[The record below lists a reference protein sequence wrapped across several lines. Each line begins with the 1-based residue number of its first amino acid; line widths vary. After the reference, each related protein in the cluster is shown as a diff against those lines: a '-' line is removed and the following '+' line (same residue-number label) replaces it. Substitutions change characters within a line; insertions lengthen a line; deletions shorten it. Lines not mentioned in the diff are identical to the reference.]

1 MANKYDSNPYD
12 FNNPPPD
19 CSIAYFW
26 IINDKVDV
34 KVCKQQLKDMA
45 AHGLQAVCFHP
56 EPPEFRPVAM
66 ATRLDLPYLSKPYFK
81 FVREMVKT
89 CADLG
94 MHYWLYDEGGWPSGN
109 ACGQVM
115 KSNPERFRQMRIAK
129 GKDGH
134 AFIETLP
141 AQDASGRYGYPNLL
155 TPGVAEAFIK
165 LTHDG
170 HKKAAGEF
178 FGKTLKFVF
187 QDEACFCRNAWT
199 EDFPKMF
206 KRWKGYDIMPYLDV
220 LLQEPKDDDS
230 EEIIKIR
237 IDYQDVRSRLFAE
250 RFVLP
255 IRTWCRRNKLLS
267 GGHFGGEDDP
277 RNNVLHGYGH
287 IMRVLRYLDVPGVDV
302 IWQQLF
308 PGVRSHVFPKYA
320 SSIARQSGRDRSLTE
335 TAAVFGNGLTPLQ
348 LKWLLEYQL
357 VRGINTIVLSCY
369 EMSTK
374 DHLLYVN
381 PRPQCGPDDPLWPY
395 SNLWHTYFARLCYI
409 LKQGK
414 ADCHV
419 ALYYD
424 VRSIWAGASKGEAAA
439 RIHEE
444 ISQKLLERQIDF
456 DFVDDDALGKPK
468 TKVYDDG
475 SFKIGAMMY
484 DTLIIPSRNRM
495 TPEAKRFVKRIS
507 TRGGMVL
514 DETQLDRI
522 KPVIDISP
530 ATDAIRATKRI
541 WDGIPYYFLVNESDK
556 TVETTIHIDNE
567 WGLPLQLD
575 PMTGDCLWLPCN
587 EENNSFDWTFEP
599 FGSLLFCLESAEER
613 RELQDLADEDD
624 LDDVELDDELDD
636 DDLDEDKQEI
646 ANITLKKGW
655 TLTPVTKYVISEN
668 GVDHVDM
675 NGQPPVKLKSLG
687 DWQETLG
694 VDFSGEACYETTFTL
709 TEKPLEAFLSL
720 GKVNY
725 VCTII
730 VNGIEVAKCYWPPYG
745 CDIPENCLKKGKNKL
760 EIRVSNTLAN
770 AINAPGVLETWKQR
784 YPQQSDNYDQRER
797 PFERESLPSGLF
809 GPVTLAFE

>member
-1 MANKYDSNPYD
+1 MALRYD
-12 FNNPPPD
+12 FNNPPPE
-19 CSIAYFW
+19 CSVAYFW
-26 IINDKVDV
+26 IINDKVDA
-34 KVCKQQLKDMA
+34 KVCKAQLEDMA

-66 ATRLDLPYLSKPYFK
+66 ATRLDLPYLSKPYFN
-81 FVREMVKT
+81 FVHEMIKK
-89 CADLG
+89 CAALG

-115 KSNPERFRQMRIAK
+115 AANPKRFRQMRIAK
-129 GKDGH
+129 GPDGH

-141 AQDASGRYGYPNLL
+141 AQDETGRYGYPNLL
-155 TPGVAEAFIK
+155 TQGVAETFIE
-165 LTHDG
+165 LTH
-170 HKKAAGEF
+170 HRHALAAKNHM
-178 FGKTLKFVF
+178 GKTVKFAF

-206 KRWKGYDIMPYLDV
+206 KRWKGYDIMPFLDL
-220 LLQEPKDDDS
+220 LLQEPRDDDP
-230 EEIIKIR
+230 EETIKVR
-237 IDYQDVRSRLFAE
+237 IDYQDVRSRLFVE

-287 IMRVLRYLDVPGVDV
+287 IMRVLRGLDMPGVDV
-302 IWQQLF
+302 IWRQLF

-320 SSIARQSGRDRSLTE
+320 SSIARQSGHDCSMTE

-348 LKWLLEYQL
+348 LKWLIEFQL

-395 SNLWHTYFARLCYI
+395 SKLWHTYFARLCYI
-409 LKQGK
+409 LRQGR

-419 ALYYD
+419 AFFYD
-424 VRSIWAGASKGEAAA
+424 VRSIWAGASEGEAAA
-439 RIHEE
+439 QIHE
-444 ISQKLLERQIDF
+444 KLAEELLQRQIDF
-456 DFVDDDALGKPK
+456 DFVDDDALAKPK
-468 TKVYDDG
+468 TKVYDNG
-475 SFKIGAMMY
+475 SFKIGAMVY

-495 TPEAKRFVKRIS
+495 TPEARRLVDRIAS
-507 TRGGMVL
+507 RGGRIL
-514 DETQLDRI
+514 DETQIDQI
-522 KPVIDISP
+522 KPVLEILP
-530 ATDAIRATKRI
+530 ASKHLRVTKRI
-541 WDGIPYYFLVNESDK
+541 WDEIPYYFIVNEAD
-556 TVETTIHIDNE
+556 ETIDATIHIDSE
-567 WGLPLQLD
+567 WGLPARLD
-575 PMTGDCLWLPCN
+575 PMTGECLWLPCD
-587 EENNSFDWTFEP
+587 EESNTFEWTFEP
-599 FGSLLFCLESAEER
+599 FGSLLFCLTEAN
-613 RELQDLADEDD
+613 ADDEDDDVLHEDD
-624 LDDVELDDELDD
+624 LDDVELDDDLDD
-636 DDLDEDKQEI
+636 DDQAESEQEI
-646 ANITLKKGW
+646 STIELKKGW
-655 TLTPVTKYVISEN
+655 TLSPVTKHVISEN

-675 NGQPPVKLKSLG
+675 SEESPIKLKALG
-687 DWQETLG
+687 DWQDVLG
-694 VDFSGEACYETTFTL
+694 VDYSGEASYATTFKL
-709 TEKPLEAFLSL
+709 PRKPKEAFLSL

-730 VNGIEVAKCYWPPYG
+730 VNGIEVTKCCWPPYE
-745 CDIPENCLKKGKNKL
+745 CAIPTDFLHAGQNQL

-784 YPQQSDNYDQRER
+784 YPQQRDSYDKMER

-809 GPVTLAFE
+809 GPVTIAFE

>member
-1 MANKYDSNPYD
+1 MANTYD
-12 FNNPPPD
+12 FNNPPPE
-19 CSIAYFW
+19 CSVAYFW

-34 KVCKQQLKDMA
+34 KTCKAQLEDMA

-66 ATRLDLPYLSKPYFK
+66 ATRLDLPYLSKSYFN
-81 FVREMVKT
+81 FVREMVKK
-89 CADLG
+89 CAALG

-115 KSNPERFRQMRIAK
+115 ASNPKRFRQMCIAK
-129 GKDGH
+129 GPDGH
-134 AFIETLP
+134 AVIKTLP
-141 AQDASGRYGYPNLL
+141 AQDETGRYGYPNLL
-155 TPGVAEAFIK
+155 TPGVAETFIE
-165 LTHDG
+165 LTHHR
-170 HKKAAGEF
+170 HKLAAQNYL
-178 FGKTLKFVF
+178 GKTIKYAF

-199 EDFPKMF
+199 EDFPQMF
-206 KRWKGYDIMPYLDV
+206 RRWKDYDIMPYLDV
-220 LLQEPKDDDS
+220 LIQEPRDDDS
-230 EEIIKIR
+230 EETIKVR
-237 IDYQDVRSRLFAE
+237 IDYQDVRARLFVE

-255 IRTWCRRNKLLS
+255 IRQWCRRNKLLS

-287 IMRVLRYLDVPGVDV
+287 IMRVLRGLDMPGVDV
-302 IWQQLF
+302 IWRQLF

-320 SSIARQSGRDRSLTE
+320 SSIARQSGHDCSLTE

-348 LKWLLEYQL
+348 LKWLIEYQL

-395 SNLWHTYFARLCYI
+395 SKLWHTYFARLCYI
-409 LKQGK
+409 LRQGK
-414 ADCHV
+414 ADCRV
-419 ALYYD
+419 AMYYD
-424 VRSIWAGASKGEAAA
+424 IRSIWAGASEGEAAA

-456 DFVDDDALGKPK
+456 DFVDDDVLGKPK

-475 SFKIGAMMY
+475 SFKIGTMVY

-495 TPEAKRFVKRIS
+495 TPEAKRLVDRIS
-507 TRGGMVL
+507 ARGGAVL

-522 KPVIDISP
+522 KPIIDITP
-530 ATDAIRATKRI
+530 ASKHLRVTKRI
-541 WDGIPYYFLVNESDK
+541 WNETPYYFIVNEANETIK
-556 TVETTIHIDNE
+556 TTIHIDGE
-567 WGLPLQLD
+567 WGLPVRLD
-575 PMTGDCLWLPCN
+575 PMTAECLWIPCD
-587 EENNSFDWTFEP
+587 EETNAFEWTFEP
-599 FGSLLFCLESAEER
+599 FGSLLFCLESAEEEQQL
-613 RELQDLADEDD
+613 ELKGEDD
-624 LDDVELDDELDD
+624 LDDIELDDELDD
-636 DDLDEDKQEI
+636 DDSEQEI
-646 ANITLKKGW
+646 NTIALQKGW
-655 TLTPVTKYVISEN
+655 TLAPVTKYVISEN

-675 NGQPPVKLKSLG
+675 SEQPPMKLKSLG
-687 DWQETLG
+687 DWQDVLG
-694 VDFSGEACYETTFTL
+694 VDYSGEACYETTFKL
-709 TEKPLEAFLSL
+709 PRKPTVAYISL

-730 VNGIEVAKCYWPPYG
+730 VNGIEVTKCCWAPYE
-745 CDIPENCLKKGKNKL
+745 CDIPCDYLREGENHL

-784 YPQQSDNYDQRER
+784 YPQQRDSYDKMER

-809 GPVTLAFE
+809 GPVSIAFA